1 MSEPWWRLHRVAI
14 LSPRRGLNERTEMKL
29 SAPTHLVFLLA
40 VILIALGL
48 LSRLA
53 GWPTADLVVAF
64 WFAAV
69 GGLLLV
75 AGSLFKGI

>member
-1 MSEPWWRLHRVAI
+1 
-14 LSPRRGLNERTEMKL
+14 MKL
-29 SAPTHLVFLLA
+29 SAPTHFVFLLA
-40 VILIALGL
+40 VIAIALGL
-48 LSRLA
+48 LCKLA
-53 GWPTADLVVAF
+53 LWPSADLVVAF